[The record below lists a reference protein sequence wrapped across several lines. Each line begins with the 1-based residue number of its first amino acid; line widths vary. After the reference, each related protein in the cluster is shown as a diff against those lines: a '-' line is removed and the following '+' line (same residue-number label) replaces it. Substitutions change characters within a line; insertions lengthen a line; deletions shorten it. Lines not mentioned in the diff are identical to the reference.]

1 MNDLKIIKFIQ
12 RSFQP
17 IKSGA
22 GFTLLEGIIALGVI
36 STGLMVGLTL
46 ALSNL
51 LASQDNERR
60 AIGAN
65 LAREGIEVVRNIRDS
80 NWLKRDLNT
89 IHNGDAY
96 APNLYNWDDLTD
108 KDGALIG
115 RAFFVQ
121 AVPGST
127 ITYRLVNAPLTID
140 NIEDCTIGSVTDCRV
155 KFDSSTG
162 IYGGTLGSNTLFNR
176 LITIQDICWN
186 DNGNLESTAAP
197 GVGCDVNYVKVG
209 MLVISSVR
217 YVSSPNTV
225 NKINHD
231 IVAKER
237 LYNWR

>member
-1 MNDLKIIKFIQ
+1 MNNIKIIKFIQ
-12 RSFQP
+12 RFFHP
-17 IKSGA
+17 IKSDA

-36 STGLMVGLTL
+36 TTGLMVGLTL

-51 LASQDNERR
+51 MASQDNERR

-80 NWLKRDLNT
+80 NWLKRDLNMT
-89 IHNGDAY
+89 HVGGTYDGV
-96 APNLYNWDDLTD
+96 LYSWDDLTD
-108 KDGALIG
+108 AGGIAMDRDFLITTVSG
-115 RAFFVQ
+115 D
-121 AVPGST
+121 
-127 ITYRLVNAPLTID
+127 PLTYELEDTSIANID
-140 NIEDCTIGSVTDCRV
+140 GCTASGVTECRV
-155 KFDSSTG
+155 KYDPNTG
-162 IYGGTLGSNTLFNR
+162 IYASDSGSNTLFNR

-186 DNGNLESTAAP
+186 DEGNLESTAAP

-217 YVSSPNTV
+217 YVSSPGTV
-225 NKINHD
+225 NEINHD